1 MAAGKIFWIR
11 EGIPMDACAIN
22 GFFSSAQRERWLKA
36 APGRRSI
43 RTYAESP
50 GVEALSALSYTAA
63 RVSLP
68 GVRLEIGEAR
78 DSDLYRR
85 LPFVDPV
92 RGTKKYAAVIVDD
105 AVPNALIHAGV
116 SGEAFV
122 LEAAALGLGTCWV
135 AAFKRGGVNLPL
147 EEGEKVKAV
156 IAFGV
161 PGENGLPRR
170 RKRLSE
176 FCSPD
181 PADWPLWAYN
191 AAECVRIAPSA
202 VNMQPWRLT
211 YAGRT
216 LALSS
221 ARSGAGLDI
230 GIALLHLSLGV
241 GEKPHILRWGEGKE
255 IAALIAEDRV

>member
-1 MAAGKIFWIR
+1 
-11 EGIPMDACAIN
+11 MDACAIN
-22 GFFSSAQRERWLKA
+22 GFFSPAQRERWLNA
-36 APGRRSI
+36 ASGRRSI
-43 RTYAESP
+43 RAYAGDP

-63 RVSLP
+63 RCALP
-68 GVRLEIGEAR
+68 GVRLMISEAQNTA
-78 DSDLYRR
+78 LYRR
-85 LPFVDPV
+85 LPFVDAI

-105 AVPNALIHAGV
+105 AIPNALVHAGV

-135 AAFKRGGVNLPL
+135 AAFKRGGVNIPL

-161 PGENGLPRR
+161 PDESGGPRR
-170 RKRLSE
+170 RKRLNE
-176 FCSPD
+176 ICSPD

-202 VNMQPWRLT
+202 VNLQPWRLT

-216 LALSS
+216 IALSS
-221 ARSGAGLDI
+221 ARAGAGLDL
-230 GIALLHLSLGV
+230 GIALLHLSIGV
-241 GEKPHILRWGEGKE
+241 GEKPHLIRWGEGKE
-255 IAALIAEDRV
+255 VAALVADDKV

>member
-1 MAAGKIFWIR
+1 
-11 EGIPMDACAIN
+11 MDACAIN
-22 GFFSSAQRERWLKA
+22 GFFSSAQRARWLSA
-36 APGRRSI
+36 VPGRRSI
-43 RTYAESP
+43 RTYAGDP
-50 GVEALSALSYTAA
+50 GVEALSALAYTAA

-68 GVRLEIGEAR
+68 GVRLAIGDAQ

-92 RGTKKYAAVIVDD
+92 RGTKKYCAVIVDD
-105 AVPNALIHAGV
+105 AIPNALIHAGV

-135 AAFKRGGVNLPL
+135 AAFKRGGANVPL
-147 EEGEKVKAV
+147 EEGEKIKAV
-156 IAFGV
+156 IAFGI

-176 FCSPD
+176 ICTPD

-191 AAECVRIAPSA
+191 AAECVRVAPSA
-202 VNMQPWRLT
+202 VNLQPWRLA

-216 LALSS
+216 LSLSA
-221 ARSGAGLDI
+221 ARAGAGLDL

-241 GEKPHILRWGEGKE
+241 GDKPHRICWGEGKE
-255 IAALIAEDRV
+255 IAALIAEDRK